1 MKMLIML
8 FLVSLPA
15 AAQAAGMRGGS
26 GHCAGGHAAIA
37 LYAVLAALG
46 YWVAQH
52 AEKETANCIKR
63 TGAVVGM
70 TLVVIGLLGLLC
82 GVGSHIK
89 KSLAR
94 SCSCSGQGEM
104 MRGGQGMMM
113 HGGQGM
119 MMQGGQEGKMGE
131 MPEMSEGKKAPE
143 SPVKKNK

>member
-1 MKMLIML
+1 MKMLITM
-8 FLVSLPA
+8 FLVTLPA
-15 AAQAAGMRGGS
+15 AAQAAGMRGGC
-26 GHCAGGHAAIA
+26 GHGGGHAAAA
-37 LYAVLAALG
+37 LYAVLAVLG

-52 AEKETANCIKR
+52 AAKETANCIKR

-104 MRGGQGMMM
+104 MGGGQGMMR

-131 MPEMSEGKKAPE
+131 MPEMSEGKKAPD
-143 SPVKKNK
+143 SAMKKKK